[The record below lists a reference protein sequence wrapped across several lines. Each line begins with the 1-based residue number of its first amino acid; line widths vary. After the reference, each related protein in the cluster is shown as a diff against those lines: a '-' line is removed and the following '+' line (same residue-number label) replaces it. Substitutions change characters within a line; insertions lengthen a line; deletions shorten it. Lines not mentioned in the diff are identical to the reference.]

1 MKIKIKT
8 IPFLLLPLFSLSMAE
23 YTVVYPVSN
32 ITFVNVP
39 KWNSAEPIISEWVV
53 SGDYYGCSSELPAA
67 NTVNKGE
74 SFEQT
79 LSGCS
84 QDKTRTVQQREQN
97 PDTLEYRNIGAAVT
111 ETQTETGLTYT
122 KTSQGT
128 LENETFTLT
137 YGAQAVTSGSNRFVG
152 IYARS
157 NTGVDLGTK
166 YMNSDNQRV
175 LVYFSSPNV
184 STCRLYFGVSEEAGW
199 TPNTTT
205 NLSTALAF
213 VNKYK
218 YIDLY
223 NADNSLFKRYEFT
236 MAGST
241 VNNDG
246 AYKAMIVPCTD
257 MNPFYSNPSV
267 YSKAVLN
274 TM

>member
-1 MKIKIKT
+1 MKIKT
-8 IPFLLLPLFSLSMAE
+8 IPFLLLPLFSLSMAQ
-23 YTVVYPVSN
+23 YTVRYPVSN
-32 ITFVNVP
+32 INFVNAS
-39 KWNSAEPIISEWVV
+39 KWNSAEPVTSEWTV
-53 SGDYYGCSSELPAA
+53 SGDYYGCSSETPLA
-67 NTVNKGE
+67 NTVLKGE

-84 QDKTRTVQQREQN
+84 QDQTRTVQQREQN
-97 PDTLEYRNIGAAVT
+97 PDTLEYRNVGSAVT
-111 ETQTETGLTYT
+111 ETQTETGLSYIR
-122 KTSQGT
+122 TSQGT
-128 LENETFTLT
+128 LENETFTLN
-137 YGAQAVTSGSNRFVG
+137 YGAEAVTNSGNRFVG

-157 NTGVDLGTK
+157 NTGVVLGTK

-175 LVYFSSPNV
+175 LVYYSSPSA
-184 STCRLYFGVSEEAGW
+184 STCRLYFGVAEEAGW

-218 YIDLY
+218 YIDIY
-223 NADNSLFKRYEFT
+223 NADNSLFKRYDFT
-236 MAGST
+236 MAGSIA
-241 VNNDG
+241 NNDG
-246 AYKAMIVPCTD
+246 AYKAMIIPCTD